1 MEYVINRPGHVD
13 VIGNI
18 GARDPELRVFHQMRD
33 IRIHAGDEI
42 VQRQHFPVF
51 SKESVAKMRS
61 QKSRP
66 AGDHRSHASSATYPR
81 ARGLNSAAPF
91 PPIPGTAT

>member
-66 AGDHRSHASSATYPR
+66 AGDHRTHASSAKKRQCTVT
-81 ARGLNSAAPF
+81 AAD
-91 PPIPGTAT
+91 